1 MTHLPAVFERF
12 AAQDIQTRRQDVEIR
27 RLQAI
32 IDGLQMD
39 QLTRAMQELN
49 LSKQKNVPEY
59 DMI

>member
-12 AAQDIQTRRQDVEIR
+12 AAQDIQTR